1 LRTTIARES
10 DSVLRVSENANQPPT
25 DIAMLQARLATVLAE
40 RDAAI
45 AERDQALAQNHRL
58 QHLLHQLQ
66 RMQFGRRSEKLDAD
80 QLALAF
86 EDVEQAVAATEA
98 ADDKKDP
105 AAAKVRADKRRTNRG
120 ALPAHLPRVHV
131 TIAPEDTNCPCCRS
145 PMHAIGEDT
154 AERLDVIP
162 AQFRV
167 IVTHRPK
174 YACRACE
181 EAVVQAPA
189 PERLIKGGLPT
200 EAMVAS
206 VLVAKYAWHLP
217 LTDKPR
223 CWLHKA
229 STSSARSW
237 RSGSAMRRP
246 SSNRSICG
254 CASSS

>member
-105 AAAKVRADKRRTNRG
+105 GPPRYAPTSAGPIAVRF
-120 ALPAHLPRVHV
+120 PP
-131 TIAPEDTNCPCCRS
+131 I
-145 PMHAIGEDT
+145 
-154 AERLDVIP
+154 
-162 AQFRV
+162 
-167 IVTHRPK
+167 
-174 YACRACE
+174 CRAC
-181 EAVVQAPA
+181 
-189 PERLIKGGLPT
+189 
-200 EAMVAS
+200 M
-206 VLVAKYAWHLP
+206 
-217 LTDKPR
+217 
-223 CWLHKA
+223 
-229 STSSARSW
+229 
-237 RSGSAMRRP
+237 
-246 SSNRSICG
+246 
-254 CASSS
+254 